1 MRKILLSS
9 VALFGFTAGALAA
22 DLPVRAA
29 PPVFAAPVPVFTWTG
44 FYVGVNAGFA
54 FHGNNDRDNWWGVG
68 VPDQALFGPP
78 VAPVWT
84 NITYAGVPVAG
95 NWWDRDRRNDG
106 GFTGGAQV
114 GFNWQMTPGAGLVI
128 GVEADINWLGGGRDR
143 DNNWWGVGAFNP
155 EVVAAPLDPAA
166 APGFGLLAPTGPG
179 RGNVHLFNTGLGDDR
194 GRRSDWYATVRA
206 RLGWGFDRML
216 VYATGGLAFAD
227 DGGGRDNWGGWGF
240 NATPAAGFFVAP
252 AAAAA
257 GALVTPTWN
266 NWGRD
271 RNNVGWTIGGG
282 VEWAFTNNLTVKL
295 EALYV
300 DLDNG
305 NNRNNNWWT
314 AGVNQIV
321 GVTNTGAPVRSGAL
335 AGWGTNNRGGNDD
348 FFVVRAG
355 INFKFGS

>member
-54 FHGNNDRDNWWGVG
+54 FHGDRDRDNWWGWG
-68 VPDQALFGPP
+68 AGDQALFGP
-78 VAPVWT
+78 APGVWT
-84 NITYAGVPVAG
+84 NITYAGIPVTG

-128 GVEADINWLGGGRDR
+128 GVEADINWLGGGRGR
-143 DNNWWGVGAFNP
+143 NNDWWGWGGGFAQ
-155 EVVAAPLDPAA
+155 EATAAPLDPLA
-166 APGFGLLAPTGPG
+166 APGFGLLAPTAAG
-179 RGNVHLFNTGLGDDR
+179 RGNVHLFNTGNNWGND

-227 DGGGRDNWGGWGF
+227 DGGRDNWGAWGF
-240 NATPAAGFFVAP
+240 ATPAAGFYVSP

-257 GALVTPTWN
+257 GALVTPTWG
-266 NWGRD
+266 NWGGRD

-282 VEWAFTNNLTVKL
+282 VEWAFTNNLTLKL

-300 DLDNG
+300 DLDGG
-305 NNRNNNWWT
+305 NRRDNWWGG

-321 GVTNTGAPVRSGAL
+321 GVTNTGAPVRSGAVW
-335 AGWGTNNRGGNDD
+335 GWGDNRRGGDD